1 MSNQQLPEELH
12 KPSIRKINKR
22 KVQLP
27 FIDNIWGVDLTDI
40 QLISRFLSCI
50 IDIYSI
56 YTWVISL
63 KDKKGSTIANGFQ
76 KILDELKRKPN
87 KIWFHKGSEFYNRS
101 GKSWLE
107 KNDIEM
113 YSTHNKGKS
122 IIAERFIRTLKNKI
136 CKYMT
141 SILKIVCFDK
151 LDDIINIIIHI
162 IIQLK

>member
-27 FIDNIWGVDLTDI
+27 FTDNIWGVDLADI
-40 QLISRFLSCI
+40 QLISRFLLCI

-76 KILDELKRKPN
+76 KILDKLKRKPN
-87 KIWFHKGSEFYNRS
+87 KIWFYKGSEFYNRS

-107 KNDIEM
+107 KMI
-113 YSTHNKGKS
+113 
-122 IIAERFIRTLKNKI
+122 
-136 CKYMT
+136 
-141 SILKIVCFDK
+141 
-151 LDDIINIIIHI
+151 
-162 IIQLK
+162 